1 MLVQLLGWGRNVFPA
16 GKFSLKICECQ
27 DTALPYSL
35 WKSMM
40 CLTFHDNA
48 APKWV
53 LLGAKDEG
61 NEGSI
66 FQALWGRSSNW
77 DTSSDLVSG
86 LSLTQAS
93 PMATVPRKAKQKH
106 PLDFLMVVWFHRI
119 KIALCLR
126 LITNNYNVIGH
137 HLAQNVRC
145 PLCYQLIKNVPSEH
159 VFYLLLFALY
169 YFCITLKTFHQKVI
183 LAL

>member
-1 MLVQLLGWGRNVFPA
+1 
-16 GKFSLKICECQ
+16 
-27 DTALPYSL
+27 
-35 WKSMM
+35 
-40 CLTFHDNA
+40 
-48 APKWV
+48 
-53 LLGAKDEG
+53 
-61 NEGSI
+61 
-66 FQALWGRSSNW
+66 
-77 DTSSDLVSG
+77 
-86 LSLTQAS
+86 
-93 PMATVPRKAKQKH
+93 MATVPRKAKQNH

-145 PLCYQLIKNVPSEH
+145 LLCYQLIKNVSSEH

-169 YFCITLKTFHQKVI
+169 YFCITLKTFHPKVI